1 MLVQDGYLDKIATK
15 FNLNALFLVAIGIL
29 LGKVLAT

>member
-15 FNLNALFLVAIGIL
+15 FNLNALFLAATGTL
-29 LGKVLAT
+29 LGKVLAA